1 LSPTLY
7 TMSAE
12 LALMLAVTVTG
23 GLLSAAI
30 RMPPLV
36 GFLGAGFAL
45 AAMGVAGN
53 STLDAVADL
62 GVTLLLFAIGLK
74 LDARTLLRREVAPVT
89 LAHTV
94 LSVLAALG
102 LLAVAAQL
110 GLGLLTDAS
119 LGTLALV
126 ALLLSF
132 SSTVVAVKLLDQ
144 KHASQSLYGRTAIG
158 ILVIQDL
165 IAVVV
170 IVVASGEMP
179 SWWALGL
186 VLLLPLRKPV
196 GRALEWLEHGELIPL
211 VAVTLALVPGY
222 ALFDAVGLKGDLGA
236 LAVGMLLAGT
246 SRADEMSKSLFSVK
260 ELLLVAFFVSVGLHG
275 TPTLQHFGIA
285 LLLMVL
291 VPIQG
296 LLYAPLLRWCGFRI
310 RTATH
315 AGVALATFSEFALV
329 VGVVV
334 VENGTLD
341 EQWITVLSTAVAMSF
356 VVSALLSR
364 RTETL
369 ARIIR
374 AAVPRLDPDR
384 LHPEDRL
391 ITVGHADVVV
401 LGMGRLGCAVYHHLV
416 EEYGLQVLGVESD
429 SARVRTLVANGR
441 DVIEGDAT
449 DPLFWERVKQAGSV
463 QMAILAMPFHGSNM
477 AALREL
483 ELSKFNG
490 SVAAVARFEDELSQL
505 TDSVDAVLGL
515 YEAAGRELAD
525 QAVESSGLADGLR

>member
-1 LSPTLY
+1 
-7 TMSAE
+7 
-12 LALMLAVTVTG
+12 MLAVTVTG
-23 GLLSAAI
+23 GLLGAAL

-45 AAMGVAGN
+45 AAMGVEGN
-53 STLDAVADL
+53 DTLGMIADL

-74 LDARTLLRREVAPVT
+74 LDARILVRREVT
-89 LAHTV
+89 LVAAVHTA
-94 LSVLAALG
+94 LSTLIALG
-102 LLAVAAQL
+102 LLSAAASV
-110 GLGLLTDAS
+110 GLGLLAGQDLS
-119 LGTLALV
+119 SLALV

-132 SSTVVAVKLLDQ
+132 SSTVVAVKILDQ
-144 KHASQSLYGRTAIG
+144 KHASQTLYGRTAIG

-170 IVVASGEMP
+170 IVVASGEPP
-179 SWWALGL
+179 SWWTLALP
-186 VLLLPLRKPV
+186 LLLLLRRPV
-196 GRALEWLEHGELIPL
+196 GRLLELVQHGELIPL

-246 SRADEMSKSLFSVK
+246 SRADEMAKSLFSVK

-275 TPTLQHFGIA
+275 TPTLQHFGLA

-291 VPIQG
+291 VPVQG
-296 LLYAPLLRWCGFRI
+296 LLYAPLLRWCGFRV

-334 VENGTLD
+334 VDNGTLD
-341 EQWITVLSTAVAMSF
+341 GQWITVLSTAVAMSF

-364 RTETL
+364 QTEPL
-369 ARIIR
+369 ARMIR
-374 AAVPRLDPDR
+374 RAVPALDPSS
-384 LHPEDRL
+384 LHPEDRP

-401 LGMGRLGCAVYHHLV
+401 LGMGRLGCAVYNHLV
-416 EEYGLQVLGVESD
+416 EEYGLKVVGVESD
-429 SARVRTLVANGR
+429 SARVRVLQERNR
-441 DVIEGDAT
+441 DVVEGDAT

-463 QMAILAMPFHGSNM
+463 QLAVLAMPFHGSNM

-490 SVAAVARFEDELSQL
+490 AVAAVARYEDEQSQL
-505 TDSVDAVLGL
+505 SGSVDAVLGI

-525 QAVESSGLADGLR
+525 QAVESSGLAGDLP